1 MTNENIILG
10 PAIMFVP
17 CNRPERFEK
26 GIQRAD
32 MIILDLEDGAGAEHD
47 EQAREEA
54 RQNLIYSNLDPA
66 HVIVRINGPEA
77 PGFLEDLEAYKK
89 SGYGPLIVP
98 MLRERIPPEVEDLPI
113 IALIETPQALVHVN
127 EIAAHP
133 DVIGLYWGAEDL
145 TIELGGTHSR
155 YQEDESNRP
164 THLYRD
170 MIQVARTM
178 VHVAAA
184 AHGKFTIDASFADF
198 SDPEGQYR
206 EAVDAAR
213 IGFAATATIHPAQT
227 EPVRRA
233 YLPDEE
239 TLTWARRVVEE
250 SYNHPGPFK
259 LDGQMCD
266 APLIKQAFRIA
277 RRAGDSV

>member
-1 MTNENIILG
+1 
-10 PAIMFVP
+10 MFVP
-17 CNRPERFEK
+17 CNRPERFAK
-26 GIQRAD
+26 GITRAD

-47 EQAREEA
+47 AEAREQA
-54 RQNLIYSNLDPA
+54 RQNLINSHLDPA

-77 PGFLEDLEAYKK
+77 PGYLEDLEAYKK
-89 SGYGPLIVP
+89 TEYGPLIVP
-98 MLRERIPPEVEDLPI
+98 MLRDGIPPEVEGLPI

-145 TIELGGTHSR
+145 TMELGGTHSR
-155 YQEDESNRP
+155 YQDDETNRP

-170 MIQVARTM
+170 TIQVARTM

-184 AHGKFTIDASFADF
+184 AHGKFSIDASFADF

-233 YLPDEE
+233 YLPDPE
-239 TLTWARRVVEE
+239 TLEWARRVVKE

-277 RRAGDSV
+277 RRAGDDV